1 MGTLFDIYELKI
13 KENIDYLLDF
23 NSENHNKVI
32 IFKITI
38 NGVSPPLRI
47 LRGEKLEVP

>member
-32 IFKITI
+32 IFKIFII
-38 NGVSPPLRI
+38 NINLK
-47 LRGEKLEVP
+47 E